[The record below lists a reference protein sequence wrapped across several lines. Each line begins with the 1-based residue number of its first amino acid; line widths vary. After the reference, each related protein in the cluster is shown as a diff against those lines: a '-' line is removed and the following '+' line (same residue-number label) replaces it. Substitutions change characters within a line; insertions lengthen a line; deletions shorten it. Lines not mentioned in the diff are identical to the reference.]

1 MKHLVFYDAECPF
14 CFNLKKIL
22 QKLDWRGQV
31 EWIAVQEVENNP
43 EAYPYMQ
50 YRHDLMYDEIHMLTA
65 SGRLYSGFSTVRRLF
80 LALPITIPLSLFLY
94 LPFLDR
100 IGAPLYKWF
109 STHRY
114 EWFGR
119 YPEPVYD

>member
-1 MKHLVFYDAECPF
+1 MKHLVFYDAQCPL
-14 CFNLKKIL
+14 CFNVKKTL
-22 QKLDWRGQV
+22 QKLDWRGQI
-31 EWIAVQEVENNP
+31 EWISVQEVESNP

-65 SGRLYSGFSTVRRLF
+65 SGRLYSGFSTVRRLL

-94 LPFLDR
+94 LPYLDR
-100 IGAPLYKWF
+100 IGSPLYKWF
-109 STHRY
+109 SKHRY

-119 YPEPVYD
+119 YPEPVYE